1 MRQRLRDERGIA
13 TIEFAILA
21 PVLCLILFG
30 IIQIGIYIYTT
41 VDVRQATREGGRQ
54 LTLLRNDSGAAQ
66 EVKTKV
72 AAALGSEVNQSSVA
86 VAFSTPPPWSPGTT
100 VTMTVTYPDAL
111 SVMGIHITSGPI
123 KDTAQ
128 VTVE

>member
-1 MRQRLRDERGIA
+1 MRRRLRDERGIA

-54 LTLLRNDSGAAQ
+54 LTLLRNDSNAAA

-72 AAALGSEVNQSSVA
+72 AAALGGSRIAGLVDKVMATKLLE
-86 VAFSTPPPWSPGTT
+86 PP
-100 VTMTVTYPDAL
+100 V
-111 SVMGIHITSGPI
+111 
-123 KDTAQ
+123 
-128 VTVE
+128 